1 MWCVPGGILHFDG
14 IISLYL
20 SDIRVY
26 WLPFLLHTDLSFSIT
41 TDLLSHLLCRSFS
54 IVLFLPSPQH
64 KPLSFH
70 LISQKKSLIVF
81 LSITLQNIHLSR
93 VLEGN
98 EKIRRIQIES
108 SAALSN
114 ALDGDGNDTAK
125 DDPVVPAGKH
135 SFEVPNFIASQ
146 PMYLNE
152 IVSSQS
158 KRTHRGSL
166 EDVKNYINAIPNQT
180 ILASIIIRMLFNNT
194 SLTWPFLGP
203 SSLISFTIISY
214 FRK

>member
-1 MWCVPGGILHFDG
+1 MWCAPGEILEIDG

-20 SDIRVY
+20 RDIRIY
-26 WLPFLLHTDLSFSIT
+26 WLPFLLRTDLSFSIT
-41 TDLLSHLLCRSFS
+41 TDLLTHPLCRSFS
-54 IVLFLPSPQH
+54 IVLFLPSPQL

-70 LISQKKSLIVF
+70 LIHTKKNLFVF

-108 SAALSN
+108 SVALSN
-114 ALDGDGNDTAK
+114 ALDRDGNDTAK

-146 PMYLNE
+146 PIYLHE
-152 IVSSQS
+152 IASNQS

-166 EDVKNYINAIPNQT
+166 EDVKNYINAIPNQA
-180 ILASIIIRMLFNNT
+180 ILCIHYYPHAF
-194 SLTWPFLGP
+194 
-203 SSLISFTIISY
+203 
-214 FRK
+214 